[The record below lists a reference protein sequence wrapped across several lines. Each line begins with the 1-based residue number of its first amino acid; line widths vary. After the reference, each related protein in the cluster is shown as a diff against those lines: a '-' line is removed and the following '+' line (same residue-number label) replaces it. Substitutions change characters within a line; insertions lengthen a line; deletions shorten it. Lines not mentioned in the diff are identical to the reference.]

1 MAQPPAFP
9 AFFDMAFTDK
19 LRIFMIE
26 GSEDMPD
33 AETLLIPL
41 MQDQI
46 IGLPLRNNPTGC
58 WLFLSYQQLPGVRAN
73 ESRYRFR
80 ALTAY
85 LSIFVEALTQTLH
98 LHTPCGGK
106 PEHNP

>member
-1 MAQPPAFP
+1 MAQRPAFP
-9 AFFDMAFTDK
+9 VMFDMAFTEN
-19 LRIFMIE
+19 LRIYMIE
-26 GSEDMPD
+26 GSEDMPH
-33 AETLLIPL
+33 ETLIIQL
-41 MQDQI
+41 MQEQF
-46 IGLPLRNNPTGC
+46 IGIPLRNNPNSN
-58 WLFLSYQQLPGVRAN
+58 WMFLSYQQLHGVRAN

-98 LHTPCGGK
+98 LHTPRDN

>member
-1 MAQPPAFP
+1 MAQRPAFP
-9 AFFDMAFTDK
+9 VMFDMAFTEN
-19 LRIFMIE
+19 LRIYMIE

-33 AETLLIPL
+33 AETLIIPL
-41 MQDQI
+41 MQEQI
-46 IGLPLRNNPTGC
+46 IGLPLRNNPTGR
-58 WLFLSYQQLPGVRAN
+58 WLFLSYQQLHGVRAN

-85 LSIFVEALTQTLH
+85 LSIFVEALTSTLD
-98 LHTPCGGK
+98 LHTPRDN